1 MTSPKGQYDL
11 VLKNELP
18 RILDAFK
25 LFKQGSYR
33 PDLTIVICGKRHHA
47 RNYPTG
53 QDHATP
59 NGNTPPGTVID
70 KGITDVY
77 GNDFYLQVRDVSSF
91 IMLLAKHPG
100 RIGSQRSSWSCK
112 THPLLRALR

>member
-1 MTSPKGQYDL
+1 MTSPKAQYDL

-18 RILDAFK
+18 RILNAFK
-25 LFKQGSYR
+25 LFKQGNYR
-33 PDLTIVICGKRHHA
+33 PALTIVICGKRHHT
-47 RNYPTG
+47 RNYPTS

-77 GNDFYLQVRDVSSF
+77 GHDFYLQVRTVSSF
-91 IMLLAKHPG
+91 KMLLAKQPG
-100 RIGSQRSSWSCK
+100 RIGS
-112 THPLLRALR
+112 